1 MSDGSLSQ
9 DEIDALLLGGS
20 VESSSAGAPQA
31 GATLSASEESALTS
45 LLQSASEAQSGS
57 LSGMMG
63 KSVTV
68 GAPGLEVVDKE
79 ALQNSLGDEIVEIKI
94 DYKEGVSGEHF
105 YYLSTADALKLAG
118 PMIGQDD
125 VELNATAISAI
136 GEAISQITGAAV
148 TVIGDKIGKTIMP
161 DSPDGQS
168 IPKAMIR
175 ANSGD
180 MVKVNYDVSI
190 DDGNSLNLTEVFD
203 ISLAKEIAS
212 LAGGE
217 PEQDMMADLA
227 SMAGTPSGGEMDIMG
242 GLGGGQPDMGM
253 NQMGGQMGMN
263 QMGGQMG
270 MNQMGG
276 QMGMNQ
282 MGGQMGMNQMGGQMG
297 GQMGMNQMGYGMGQQ
312 APNVQGVQLPDFGS
326 AVTPTEQRNIGL
338 LMDVSMELTV
348 ELGRT
353 KWQIKDILGMGEGTI
368 IELDKLAGEPVDIL
382 VNHNLIAKGEV
393 VVIDENFGV
402 RVTEIVS
409 SMDRLQKG

>member
-20 VESSSAGAPQA
+20 VDSADAGTSPAGAS
-31 GATLSASEESALTS
+31 LSASEESAFMS
-45 LLQSASEAQSGS
+45 LLESASESQSGT

-63 KSVTV
+63 KTVTV
-68 GAPGLEVVDKE
+68 GSPNLEVVDKE
-79 ALQNSLGDEIVEIKI
+79 SLQGSLEDEIVEIKV
-94 DYKEGVSGEHF
+94 DFKDGVSGEHF
-105 YYLSTADALKLAG
+105 YFLSTADALKLAG

-136 GEAISQITGAAV
+136 GEAISQITGASV

-175 ANSGD
+175 VSAGD
-180 MVKVNYDVSI
+180 MVKVNYNVSL
-190 DDGNSLNLTEVFD
+190 DGGDTLNLVEVFD
-203 ISLAKEIAS
+203 LSLAKEIAS

-217 PEQDMMADLA
+217 SEPDMMADLA
-227 SMAGTPSGGEMDIMG
+227 SMAGAPSNGMDMMG
-242 GLGGGQPDMGM
+242 GLGGGQPAMGQPMGGQMGM
-253 NQMGGQMGMN
+253 GQQVGGQMGMGQQMGGQMGMG
-263 QMGGQMG
+263 QPMGGQMG
-270 MNQMGG
+270 MG
-276 QMGMNQ
+276 QM
-282 MGGQMGMNQMGGQMG
+282 
-297 GQMGMNQMGYGMGQQ
+297 

-326 AVTPTEQRNIGL
+326 AVSPTEQRNIGL